1 MFGMHLKMHF
11 RNLKNIL
18 IFLHNATETFLRKK
32 LAKCLPSITKP
43 RVLNELKTTK
53 QMVFTHQLK
62 FLSNIA
68 FQKDKQAR
76 TIYLII
82 IHGWDF
88 IQELENIGPNLY

>member
-18 IFLHNATETFLRKK
+18 IFLHSATETFLRKK
-32 LAKCLPSITKP
+32 LAKCLPNITKP
-43 RVLNELKTTK
+43 RVLNENHKANGFHSSVRKFIKHCIPKRQTTK
-53 QMVFTHQLK
+53 
-62 FLSNIA
+62 N
-68 FQKDKQAR
+68 
-76 TIYLII
+76 YLII